1 MKSEHDAIKIIADAE
16 DEVEFKGALPSV
28 QEIGARVHEV
38 SVEVLEKNLA
48 ALVAQVES
56 MFSSAT
62 ADMKTLLVK
71 EVKVSVAVNGAGE
84 FSLLG
89 LTKASADLKA
99 TFEITFTP
107 KA

>member
-1 MKSEHDAIKIIADAE
+1 MKPDFGAIRIIADDE
-16 DEVEFKGALPSV
+16 DEVKFKGAVPSL
-28 QEIGARVHEV
+28 QELGARVHEV
-38 SVEVLEKNLA
+38 SADVLQRNLA
-48 ALVAQVES
+48 TLMGRVES
-56 MFSSAT
+56 MFSSST
-62 ADMKTLLVK
+62 AAMKTLSVK

-107 KA
+107 KV